1 MLQITNTKDENK
13 GTKPNILTSAQG
25 PFHPPF
31 PSVSSPRYI
40 PASFLSTTRTI
51 FIFFWLDDLL
61 YCIVFSREAEE
72 KGHTL
77 INLCLVTFYRS
88 KISLK
93 KCNRYL
99 RKNNLIYFFNGAKF
113 ETAKLIFFL
122 IVYVKFFIL
131 YCKSIANLFPFFDH
145 FSRTV
150 FMLD

>member
-31 PSVSSPRYI
+31 PSVVLSSIYTTSLFSLLSI
-40 PASFLSTTRTI
+40 LFLYTTTRTI

-99 RKNNLIYFFNGAKF
+99 RKNNLAYFLTGHSGRDPK
-113 ETAKLIFFL
+113 
-122 IVYVKFFIL
+122 
-131 YCKSIANLFPFFDH
+131 
-145 FSRTV
+145 
-150 FMLD
+150 

>member
-13 GTKPNILTSAQG
+13 GTKPNFLTSAQG

-40 PASFLSTTRTI
+40 LPASFLFFLYYIFLYTTTRTI

-61 YCIVFSREAEE
+61 YCIMFSREAEE

-77 INLCLVTFYRS
+77 INLC
-88 KISLK
+88 
-93 KCNRYL
+93 
-99 RKNNLIYFFNGAKF
+99 NNLDYFFNGAFRKRP
-113 ETAKLIFFL
+113 KVKVKIGNSKIDFFNCL
-122 IVYVKFFIL
+122 RKFFIL

-145 FSRTV
+145 FLRKV

>member
-13 GTKPNILTSAQG
+13 GTKPSILTSAQG

-31 PSVSSPRYI
+31 PSVTSPRYI
-40 PASFLSTTRTI
+40 PASFLFFLYYIFLYTTTRTI

-61 YCIVFSREAEE
+61 YCIMFSREAKE

-88 KISLK
+88 RISLK

-99 RKNNLIYFFNGAKF
+99 RKNNLVYFFNGAFRKRPKVK
-113 ETAKLIFFL
+113 AKI
-122 IVYVKFFIL
+122 
-131 YCKSIANLFPFFDH
+131 
-145 FSRTV
+145 
-150 FMLD
+150 